1 MWWCGLRRECAVIA
15 PRLVVRPPSWVGGG
29 CARLVMRSPHTPPD
43 CPQAQPIGANE
54 TCEHPFLTPNNAR
67 TECVLPGR
75 FDIGR
80 HFLMRG
86 GVEGLKE
93 SYDSMLARI
102 QSFGRYMFNPREFPA
117 VADLFESEK
126 FQTAAKS
133 VCPPEKRVLDPFQ
146 VRGCVPVTVTV
157 TVVVAVAV

>member
-1 MWWCGLRRECAVIA
+1 ML
-15 PRLVVRPPSWVGGG
+15 
-29 CARLVMRSPHTPPD
+29 
-43 CPQAQPIGANE
+43 QAQPIGANE
-54 TCEHPFLTPNNAR
+54 TCEHPYLTPNNAR
-67 TECVLPGR
+67 TQCVLPGR

-80 HFLMRG
+80 HFLVRG

-102 QSFGRYMFNPREFPA
+102 QSFGRYMFNPQEYPA

-126 FQTAAKS
+126 FQAAAKS

-146 VRGCVPVTVTV
+146 VRPQRRRVPRCTHLLLLLG
-157 TVVVAVAV
+157 APSQ